1 MATWLPSAARSRSA
15 GTVTGD
21 VLALPARSR
30 STGRLEATFGPA
42 GGRLLLAGPVAEDV
56 LAAGGQVE
64 LSSGGS
70 IGGDLIAAGGQ
81 LTVAGSVT
89 GSVEGRAGTYERS
102 GSVGGSEHVV
112 IGSNDAAVREVFAGN
127 AVLDAIRQLVALV
140 LFGALAIWLVPRLLR
155 SAEGTVRRRPA
166 AALGGGLLAMAGYI
180 GFLIAA
186 ILLMVL
192 LAIVLGLLRLG
203 SLLGIELIGTLL
215 AIGVVSFGFLLAVA
229 FVGDVVV
236 ALALGRLLA
245 SDPLRS
251 RWQELGLLIAG
262 AVVVVI
268 ATSLPYV
275 GGLLKLGVVVLGL
288 GAWRWWPGTHG
299 AAGGWRAAG
308 KRHRRDR
315 SPSLVRR
322 PGRVACLLQRRPG
335 LLPCLAVA
343 QALLDA
349 SLPILVLGACL

>member
-1 MATWLPSAARSRSA
+1 
-15 GTVTGD
+15 
-21 VLALPARSR
+21 
-30 STGRLEATFGPA
+30 
-42 GGRLLLAGPVAEDV
+42 VAEDV
-56 LAAGGQVE
+56 LAGGGQVE

-70 IGGDLIAAGGQ
+70 IGGDLMAAGGQ

-89 GSVEGRAGTYERS
+89 GSVEGRAGTYDRS

-112 IGSNDAAVREVFAGN
+112 IGSNDSAVREVFAGN
-127 AVLDAIRQLVALV
+127 AVLDAVRQLVALV

-180 GFLIAA
+180 GFLITA

-215 AIGVVSFGFLLAVA
+215 AIGVVSFGFFLAVA

-288 GAWRWWPGTHG
+288 GALAVVAWDAWRGRRM
-299 AAGGWRAAG
+299 AGGGEATPTG
-308 KRHRRDR
+308 PI
-315 SPSLVRR
+315 SQ
-322 PGRVACLLQRRPG
+322 PG
-335 LLPCLAVA
+335 
-343 QALLDA
+343 
-349 SLPILVLGACL
+349 